1 MLETRLNTDVDILA
15 DKLRDNDIH
24 DYEEVEEEDEVCKA
38 CGEIVNEEDE
48 NNILGMYSMVINGR
62 PRV

>member
-24 DYEEVEEEDEVCKA
+24 DYEEVKEEDEVCKA

-48 NNILGMYSMVINGR
+48 NNILGMYSLECQSILL
-62 PRV
+62 